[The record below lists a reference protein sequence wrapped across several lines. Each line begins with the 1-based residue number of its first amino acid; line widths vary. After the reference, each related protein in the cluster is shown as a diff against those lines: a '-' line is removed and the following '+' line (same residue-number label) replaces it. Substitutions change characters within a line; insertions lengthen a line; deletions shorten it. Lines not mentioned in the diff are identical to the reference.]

1 MTESLWRARIGR
13 VVARRAVMVTIA
25 GAPVLLPAA
34 LGAQAREPQPL
45 PRVTIE
51 AEIKNQVG
59 GVVFDRKD
67 APVPGVRVEFIGLDK
82 RLMTDS
88 AGRFNLTDL
97 KPGLYLMQFSKSG
110 YRVAQRSVRVTEK
123 LEREV
128 AVRLEP
134 IGRSRYT
141 AEVAAV
147 VAKEADSRLGLRTF
161 DGAVIGRDELEK
173 FKKGRLIDVLPWTSG
188 REAVKRTS
196 MECVLVDG
204 HEPAMNGGPAM
215 ARDTR
220 GPRGQRVNM
229 GAGRSGP
236 PPPPP
241 ERKVSW
247 LSHFRADEVEFVEI
261 YPQDSDGSRTLCQ
274 RFTTSSGCSCP
285 PEASGVVI
293 WLR

>member
-1 MTESLWRARIGR
+1 MTLSLWRERIGR
-13 VVARRAVMVTIA
+13 VVARRAVMVTMA

-34 LGAQAREPQPL
+34 LVAQVRRPQPL
-45 PRVTIE
+45 PSVTVQ
-51 AEIKNQVG
+51 ADIKNQVG

-67 APVPGVRVEFIGLDK
+67 VPIAGVRVEFIGLDR
-82 RLMTDS
+82 RLITDS

-97 KPGLYLMQFSKSG
+97 KPGLYLMQFSKGG

-161 DGAVIGRDELEK
+161 DGVVIGRDELEK

-188 REAVKRTS
+188 RDAVKRTA
-196 MECVLVDG
+196 MECVLVNG
-204 HEPAMNGGPAM
+204 HELAMNNTTVE

-220 GPRGQRVNM
+220 GPRGVRVNM
-229 GAGRSGP
+229 GPAPGMP

-241 ERKVSW
+241 RRASW
-247 LSHFRADEVEFVEI
+247 LSHFRADEVELVEI
-261 YPQDSDGSRTLCQ
+261 YPQDSDASRTLCQ
-274 RFTTSSGCSCP
+274 RFTASSGCSCP